1 MLIVI
6 DALQYLSCIFIAIIG
21 IPCIIGT
28 SSNTLRIMLGI
39 LMMVGFYF
47 SWDIGYFLYDIIAE
61 IIAYHF
67 IIAIL
72 FTLIFIGPLMVIIS
86 PIAAILRWIL
96 GR

>member
-6 DALQYLSCIFIAIIG
+6 DALQYLSCIIIAIIG
-21 IPCIIGT
+21 IPFIICT
-28 SSNTLRIMLGI
+28 SSRGLRIMLGI

-47 SWDIGYFLYDIIAE
+47 SWDIGYFLYEKIAD
-61 IIAYHF
+61 IIAYHY

-72 FTLIFIGPLMVIIS
+72 FTLIFIGPLMVIFS

-96 GR
+96 GK